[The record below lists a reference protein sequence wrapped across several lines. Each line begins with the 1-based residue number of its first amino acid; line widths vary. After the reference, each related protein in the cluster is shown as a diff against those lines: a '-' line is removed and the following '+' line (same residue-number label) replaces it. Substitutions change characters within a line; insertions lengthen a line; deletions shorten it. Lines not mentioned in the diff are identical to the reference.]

1 MVTVAHGTTQN
12 ASRPTHSFGYQGDRA
27 LLICSLLDHT
37 VYRPATFSPPSQ
49 MIVPL
54 YDVKMCG
61 VRPEF
66 TGNSDVCLILAARFR
81 VASGPNPRQPF
92 WSAHKGIHVLQSAG
106 MRNRPVCQ
114 RARDSFEIIARSMK
128 YEKGQ
133 GDPPFLISA
142 MEGPLEFS
150 AQ

>member
-12 ASRPTHSFGYQGDRA
+12 ASRPIHSFGYQRDRA

-54 YDVKMCG
+54 YDVKDVR

-66 TGNSDVCLILAARFR
+66 TGNSDLCLILAARSESLQARIRVSRSGRRTRAYTSYKVQGCEIVRYAKERVTRLRSER
-81 VASGPNPRQPF
+81 VA
-92 WSAHKGIHVLQSAG
+92 
-106 MRNRPVCQ
+106 
-114 RARDSFEIIARSMK
+114 
-128 YEKGQ
+128 
-133 GDPPFLISA
+133 
-142 MEGPLEFS
+142 
-150 AQ
+150 